1 MTDKSNELSGQD
13 KVTQTSKPEEEKGI
27 DKKTDSA
34 TNENLSSEQVSGNVS
49 EDQTK
54 AEQGSD
60 EVTELPKAE
69 EASPKTEK
77 AESTEPTVVF
87 SEVKDNSNAEA
98 ISPMSDVRETS
109 EKEPVSEE
117 SSVETTSDEEESEEE
132 EDLHEE
138 DLDISSL
145 SKIELVALLKSK
157 VKQDN
162 IYRIDKLVHEIKVA
176 FDEFTHKEKEEAL
189 DKFKAE
195 GGAEDDFDFRPSDE
209 EKEFN
214 TYYFEYR
221 HQLGALRKEAEKQK
235 ENNFSAK
242 TELLNKLRELVDGEE
257 TTFSMSTIKTLQEE
271 WKSIGPVPPSQNR
284 NLWASYNALMDRFY
298 DNRSIYFEL
307 KELDRKKN
315 LEHKLELVEK
325 AIALKSV
332 KDLKDAI
339 KSLNDL
345 HEEFKH
351 IGPVPR
357 EEQEAL
363 WQQFKA
369 ASDAVYD
376 RRRDFYEGQK
386 EVFKVN
392 QDQKEAL
399 IEQLKPFAEYKADRI
414 KEWNTKTKEILEIQ
428 KKWEKIGPVPRESGK
443 EINKQFWA
451 SFKQFFHNKNLFFKE
466 LDEVRA
472 VNLAKAEE
480 LISKAEDLKDNTDWQ
495 NTSNALVKLQQDW
508 KKLGPTPEKNRD
520 ALYKRFKSACDTFFD
535 NRRDSNK
542 QSNAEFEEN
551 LVSKQAICKQLTDAA
566 NSGEVSEEALT
577 KLVGEFND
585 IGFVPRKSMK
595 EIQGQFKTA
604 VDLYLEKLSPEG
616 EGREDFLFRLNLNRL
631 QSDPNAVKTLNKKEH
646 GIRKQISE
654 LENNIT
660 LWKNNLE
667 FFAASKTA
675 DKLKDQFDLKI
686 QKAEE
691 EIEKL
696 KSKLSILKEF

>member
-235 ENNFSAK
+235 EN
-242 TELLNKLRELVDGEE
+242 
-257 TTFSMSTIKTLQEE
+257 
-271 WKSIGPVPPSQNR
+271 
-284 NLWASYNALMDRFY
+284 
-298 DNRSIYFEL
+298 
-307 KELDRKKN
+307 
-315 LEHKLELVEK
+315 
-325 AIALKSV
+325 
-332 KDLKDAI
+332 
-339 KSLNDL
+339 
-345 HEEFKH
+345 
-351 IGPVPR
+351 
-357 EEQEAL
+357 
-363 WQQFKA
+363 
-369 ASDAVYD
+369 
-376 RRRDFYEGQK
+376 
-386 EVFKVN
+386 
-392 QDQKEAL
+392 
-399 IEQLKPFAEYKADRI
+399 
-414 KEWNTKTKEILEIQ
+414 
-428 KKWEKIGPVPRESGK
+428 
-443 EINKQFWA
+443 
-451 SFKQFFHNKNLFFKE
+451 
-466 LDEVRA
+466 
-472 VNLAKAEE
+472 
-480 LISKAEDLKDNTDWQ
+480 
-495 NTSNALVKLQQDW
+495 
-508 KKLGPTPEKNRD
+508 
-520 ALYKRFKSACDTFFD
+520 
-535 NRRDSNK
+535 
-542 QSNAEFEEN
+542 
-551 LVSKQAICKQLTDAA
+551 
-566 NSGEVSEEALT
+566 
-577 KLVGEFND
+577 
-585 IGFVPRKSMK
+585 
-595 EIQGQFKTA
+595 
-604 VDLYLEKLSPEG
+604 
-616 EGREDFLFRLNLNRL
+616 
-631 QSDPNAVKTLNKKEH
+631 
-646 GIRKQISE
+646 
-654 LENNIT
+654 
-660 LWKNNLE
+660 
-667 FFAASKTA
+667 
-675 DKLKDQFDLKI
+675 
-686 QKAEE
+686 
-691 EIEKL
+691 
-696 KSKLSILKEF
+696 